1 MALTQ
6 VTGPYPIFTD
16 LDGTPLDDGYLY
28 IGEINQDPEQNPI
41 QVFFD
46 ANLTIPATQ
55 PIRTNNG
62 YAYRNGTPA
71 LLYTAGEFSITIRN
85 KRQEFVLYSPVGY
98 GFDPAAVSASVVKND
113 FTGDGV
119 EVDFVLS
126 ASPSTILATNV
137 FINGVYQEKDSY
149 TLSGNTITFS
159 IAPPLS
165 SSIEVMT
172 NETGVINTGN
182 ATAITYTLTATGAV
196 QQTVQTKLEQYVS
209 VKDFGAV
216 GDGVADDTAAIQDA
230 IDNGGKHIVFPS
242 GNYNVTTIETTV
254 AGQTWFFD
262 GGALLKGVASTT
274 TKCLVLV
281 KRGNCTFYN
290 MSLFGNYNLNYT
302 SLLNIQAESGFN
314 APQYLLFSNL
324 ILQAS
329 KIGILYGDITS
340 PLNAPVSENH
350 IIGGYTRDIHRIIY
364 SNQPNGFL
372 FVSNYTFDNQIYD
385 WLGTATY
392 PTYASWYTTSA
403 AIENNEGW
411 FSLSNCEIVKAQ
423 SDEGAVFV
431 NADHIKVV
439 GSICEAACTHF
450 WGFNGTAATTSTFY
464 VDSYTCNF
472 FNNAVSAFI
481 EVFVNDGYFEGTNIE
496 YFRNVGGPALY
507 PVGFVKTN
515 QYDNWVF
522 KFTNCR
528 FGDQNI
534 PSLFQ
539 SSYAGA
545 AATNSLSTFSF
556 KNCSVTNS
564 TTGLNMPVSMSDDN
578 LAWYYN
584 ALDIAKFNVT
594 TSGGAAAATV
604 ANVTLANYFTKVLRL
619 TGDTG
624 QTCTASTKVA
634 IDQSIRGQKRVQV
647 LEFWQRTTSNNF
659 NGTLELVTYDGATL
673 LGSIELSN
681 GAGAV
686 ANISNNP
693 GAPVDWKKV
702 QFVIPNAA
710 FNVTEIQV
718 RFTVQSVAQVWEI
731 GNLSVY

>member
-1 MALTQ
+1 
-6 VTGPYPIFTD
+6 
-16 LDGTPLDDGYLY
+16 
-28 IGEINQDPEQNPI
+28 
-41 QVFFD
+41 
-46 ANLTIPATQ
+46 
-55 PIRTNNG
+55 
-62 YAYRNGTPA
+62 
-71 LLYTAGEFSITIRN
+71 
-85 KRQEFVLYSPVGY
+85 
-98 GFDPAAVSASVVKND
+98 
-113 FTGDGV
+113 
-119 EVDFVLS
+119 
-126 ASPSTILATNV
+126 
-137 FINGVYQEKDSY
+137 
-149 TLSGNTITFS
+149 
-159 IAPPLS
+159 
-165 SSIEVMT
+165 
-172 NETGVINTGN
+172 
-182 ATAITYTLTATGAV
+182 
-196 QQTVQTKLEQYVS
+196 
-209 VKDFGAV
+209 
-216 GDGVADDTAAIQDA
+216 
-230 IDNGGKHIVFPS
+230 
-242 GNYNVTTIETTV
+242 
-254 AGQTWFFD
+254 
-262 GGALLKGVASTT
+262 
-274 TKCLVLV
+274 
-281 KRGNCTFYN
+281 
-290 MSLFGNYNLNYT
+290 
-302 SLLNIQAESGFN
+302 
-314 APQYLLFSNL
+314 
-324 ILQAS
+324 
-329 KIGILYGDITS
+329 
-340 PLNAPVSENH
+340 
-350 IIGGYTRDIHRIIY
+350 
-364 SNQPNGFL
+364 
-372 FVSNYTFDNQIYD
+372 
-385 WLGTATY
+385 
-392 PTYASWYTTSA
+392 
-403 AIENNEGW
+403 
-411 FSLSNCEIVKAQ
+411 
-423 SDEGAVFV
+423 
-431 NADHIKVV
+431 
-439 GSICEAACTHF
+439 
-450 WGFNGTAATTSTFY
+450 
-464 VDSYTCNF
+464 
-472 FNNAVSAFI
+472 
-481 EVFVNDGYFEGTNIE
+481 VFVNDGYFEGTNIE